1 MYLFWRLLNNKS
13 YFLKWFLL
21 IKKKFLLIPDELQK
35 KKQRA
40 KLSEENDVL

>member
-1 MYLFWRLLNNKS
+1 MV
-13 YFLKWFLL
+13 L
-21 IKKKFLLIPDELQK
+21 INQKKFLLIPDELQK